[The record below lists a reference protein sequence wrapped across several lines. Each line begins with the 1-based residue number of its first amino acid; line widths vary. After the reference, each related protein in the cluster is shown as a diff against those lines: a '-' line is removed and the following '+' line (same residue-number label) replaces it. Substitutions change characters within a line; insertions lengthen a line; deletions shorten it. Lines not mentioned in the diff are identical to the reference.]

1 MKRSIIIMAAI
12 ATASTFANAQ
22 EQVLPPLKDLG
33 IKEDLSL
40 AGKLVVNEIRFD
52 GNGVYSDEELRDV
65 ISVDLSKPLST
76 EDLEAIRK
84 AVSRF
89 YFSNGYVNSGA
100 MIGEQD
106 LSKGVLTV
114 SVVEGALDKINVMG
128 TGWLRPSYVEKR
140 IRSGVKTPLS
150 MEDLKRSLEFVR
162 RDEKIRKI
170 NTALLPGDELGQ
182 SHLDVIVTENKLF
195 DAGIGISNRRPPSV
209 GAEEAEVY
217 LGTRNLTSLGDTLRL
232 NYTFT
237 DEGMDEV
244 DFDGADNYAVSYS
257 LPLHTSGTSLEL
269 GTVRSDYVILEEPFD
284 TLNIQSDTQMVSVG
298 IRQPIYNDLK
308 HEFSVSLKGERRQ
321 SETMVSGMPFS
332 ISPGSTDGMTRIAAL
347 RFSPEYVYRSSK
359 RVIAVRTTLSFGLDT
374 QDPVLDESY
383 MGPEFFSWLTQAS
396 WVEAIG
402 SSENLFALKSYY
414 QHTDE
419 RLISMEQFSLGGMN
433 TIRGYR
439 ENQIIRDNAFS
450 ISPEVRIPILRDRY
464 TKPIMHL
471 IPFFDYGIGWN
482 AEGDRDRESIY
493 SLGLGL
499 TYKPTDNVNMSLYW
513 GYAFEEFD
521 IKDDDDLQ
529 DYGIHFQVR
538 IGTDFLDPSKDVRP
552 DKE

>member
-40 AGKLVVNEIRFD
+40 AGKLVINEIRFD

-128 TGWLRPSYVEKR
+128 TGWLRPGYVEKR

-195 DAGIGISNRRPPSV
+195 DAGIGICNRRPPSV

-217 LGTRNLTSLGDTLRL
+217 VGTRNLTSLGDTLRL

-237 DEGMDEV
+237 DKGMDEV

-359 RVIAVRTTLSFGLDT
+359 RVIAVRSTLSFGLDT

-383 MGPEFFSWLTQAS
+383 MEPEFFSWLTQAS

-499 TYKPTDNVNMSLYW
+499 TYKPTDNVNMSVYW